1 MKGGKEVRSGREVMR
16 YPHELRFILA
26 LYPIFSYILY
36 LQSELHLSPII
47 NYSVIFILVG
57 WVAYEDLIMIYENK
71 SILEELIL
79 PTIITNVFGIIAF
92 ISLYGFL
99 NTHNFIYFILI
110 ILYILFGIFINIK
123 SHSKPPTC
131 N

>member
-1 MKGGKEVRSGREVMR
+1 MR

-36 LQSELHLSPII
+36 LQSKLYLSPII
-47 NYSVIFILVG
+47 NYSVIFILIG
-57 WVAYEDLIMIYENK
+57 WIAYEDLIMIFENK

-79 PTIITNVFGIIAF
+79 PTIITNVFGIISF

-99 NTHNFIYFILI
+99 STHNFIYGILI
-110 ILYILFGIFINIK
+110 VLYIIFGIFINIK
-123 SHSKPPTC
+123 SHSEPRTC